1 MTTDAREQ
9 CKWLA
14 NLQASETKGSER
26 LESSCMLS
34 KMTNREQDSKL
45 RHFQASMI
53 MPVAENAG
61 DWINETGGMMDVG
74 NRRVR

>member
-1 MTTDAREQ
+1 LTTDAREQ

-34 KMTNREQDSKL
+34 KMTNREQESKL
-45 RHFQASMI
+45 RHFQAPMI
-53 MPVAENAG
+53 MPMAENAG
-61 DWINETGGMMDVG
+61 DLINRPGGMRDVG
-74 NRRVR
+74 NCGVR